1 MMTHDDTVLFV
12 IIRVLRGRNKY
23 VEQKISPMQCIDF
36 RKIAYLYGVIARKRT
51 MTYIKKR
58 FWLRSAK
65 PKSGKFH
72 RRPMEKINRSEEL
85 LEYNFLMFCIRPRRS
100 ARCVLLCIQKH
111 GAMFSVF
118 ILQGFSRCLVSM
130 IPRTQSRASFCVE
143 M

>member
-1 MMTHDDTVLFV
+1 
-12 IIRVLRGRNKY
+12 
-23 VEQKISPMQCIDF
+23 MQCIDF

-58 FWLRSAK
+58 FLAPFRETEIWKIS
-65 PKSGKFH
+65 

-85 LEYNFLMFCIRPRRS
+85 LVYNFLMFCIRSWRS

-118 ILQGFSRCLVSM
+118 ILQGFSRCPVSM
-130 IPRTQSRASFCVE
+130 MPRTRSRASFCVG
-143 M
+143 MCMKSANSCGRLRNLCKFAK